1 MISVERTIISQYANS
16 PTIVQLVKNIDLY
29 LDPRADLDTFYSYVF
44 NVDTA
49 VGFGLDIWGRIVGV
63 NRSIEVPPSTPNPSQ
78 LPFQSG
84 AYTLDDTQF
93 RKVILFKALA
103 NITNGTAAGL
113 NNLLSNLFEGR
124 GRCYVRDLGSMSTEF
139 TFEFWLEP
147 FEYVIITSDEIT
159 PRPAGV
165 LANVYQI
172 DINKTFGFMGTG
184 FQPFNQGTF
193 FTR

>member
-63 NRSIEVPPSTPNPSQ
+63 NRSIEVPASTPNPSQ

-84 AYTLDDTQF
+84 AYTLDDAEF

-124 GRCYVRDLGSMSTEF
+124 GRCYVRDLGSMSMEF

-172 DINKTFGFMGTG
+172 DINNTFGFMNTG